1 MEFLQNILTV
11 SQIFV
16 GVVAMIFIL
25 LQDANERSNIIVAD
39 SSKGGNMGSSRNE
52 KLAKR
57 TKVLAIIYVV
67 LTIFLS
73 VVMTLTT
80 VK

>member
-1 MEFLQNILTV
+1 MKFKR
-11 SQIFV
+11 IF
-16 GVVAMIFIL
+16 
-25 LQDANERSNIIVAD
+25 IIVAD

-57 TKVLAIIYVV
+57 TKVLAMIYVV
-67 LTIFLS
+67 LSVFLG

-80 VK
+80 VAK